1 MRGNDLKTTDR
12 YRPTVSQIEEE
23 LQRRRQT
30 GKIKRTIR
38 NIVISLIVVA
48 SVTVLIAMLWL
59 PVMQVHG
66 TSMEPI
72 LDDGEILV
80 AVRGQRY
87 IQHGDI
93 IAFYFNNQVL
103 LKRAIGLP
111 GDVVNID
118 KDGNVFVNGKVL
130 DEPYI
135 GRKSIGICDIDLPVT
150 VPENAIFVLGDR
162 RAISVDSRSSDMG
175 MIYSERTI
183 GKIIFRVWDFDSF
196 GPV

>member
-1 MRGNDLKTTDR
+1 MRGDDLKTTDR
-12 YRPTVSQIEEE
+12 FRPTVSQIEEE

-38 NIVISLIVVA
+38 NIVISLVVVA
-48 SVTVLIAMLWL
+48 SVTILIAMLWL

-118 KDGNVFVNGKVL
+118 KDGNVFVNGKFL